1 MNLFEVPASE
11 ETFNIQLK
19 ELHQDQNRGSFLLQ
33 IPESATQTFLCVTL
47 CVSVE
52 VLGQTPAGS
61 SPGRDSNEKL
71 FTMTPNTWHIQV

>member
-1 MNLFEVPASE
+1 MNLFEVPARE
-11 ETFNIQLK
+11 EAFNIQLK
-19 ELHQDQNRGSFLLQ
+19 EPHQDQNRGSFLSQ
-33 IPESATQTFLCVTL
+33 IPKSATQTFLCVTL

-61 SPGRDSNEKL
+61 SPGRDGNERL